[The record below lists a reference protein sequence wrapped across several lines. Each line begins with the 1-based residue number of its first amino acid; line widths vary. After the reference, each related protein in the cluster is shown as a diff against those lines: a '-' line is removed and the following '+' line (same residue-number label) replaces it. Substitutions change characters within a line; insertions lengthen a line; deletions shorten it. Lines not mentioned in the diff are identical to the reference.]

1 MSATRRV
8 VITGL
13 GIVSSIGQ
21 GLAAYWESLVAG
33 RSGIKPIAAFD
44 TTDFTTTIAGEI
56 PDFDPK
62 KWLDKRT
69 ANRLDRFTQL
79 GLCAAIQAV
88 TDAGISYDR
97 EDPSR
102 CGAMIGTG
110 IGGLWETETQ
120 MRRLIEKGPARV
132 SPFLVPK
139 MMPNACSGQ
148 VSIYYGF
155 NGPNFAGVSACASAN
170 HSIGQAF
177 RAIVHDDADV
187 MIAGGAEAAITPLGL
202 AGFCAARALS
212 IRNDEPERAS
222 RPFDRDRDGFVMGE
236 GAGIAVLEE
245 LEHARRRGA
254 NILAEVLGFG
264 MSGDGVHLVEPDPE
278 GSGAALSMTS
288 AMRFAQVN
296 PQDISFINAHGTAT
310 VLGDKTE
317 IVAIK
322 RAFGD
327 AAGSVAVNSTKS
339 MIGHLLGASGG
350 VELVACVMCL
360 RNNVVH
366 PTINLE
372 NPDPECDLDCIPNQ
386 AREMVVEKVL
396 SNSFGF
402 GGHNASLL
410 IGKFSG

>member
-1 MSATRRV
+1 V

-21 GLAAYWESLVAG
+21 DLPGYWASLVSG
-33 RSGIKPIAAFD
+33 RSGIRPIAAFD
-44 TTDFTTTIAGEI
+44 TTGFTTTIAGEI

-62 KWLDKRT
+62 KCLDKRT

-88 TDAGISYDR
+88 TDSGISYDR

-132 SPFLVPK
+132 SPFLVPR

-155 NGPNFAGVSACASAN
+155 NGPNFAAVSACASAN

-187 MIAGGAEAAITPLGL
+187 MIAGGAEAAITPLGV

-212 IRNDEPERAS
+212 TRNDEPERAS

-236 GAGIAVLEE
+236 GAGIVVLEE
-245 LEHARRRGA
+245 LEHARKRGA

-296 PQDISFINAHGTAT
+296 PQDVSFINAHGTAT

-322 RAFGD
+322 RAFGGA
-327 AAGSVAVNSTKS
+327 AAGVAVNSTKS

-350 VELVACVMCL
+350 VEAVACVLCL
-360 RNNVVH
+360 KNNVVH

-372 NPDPECDLDCIPNQ
+372 NPDPECDLDCVPNQ
-386 AREMVVEKVL
+386 AREMVVKKVL